1 MTIKEVKAELK
12 VSRKRTGLTNEDLAT
27 LLNIDP
33 ARVSRLERERREP
46 TVREMISLCLIYDKD
61 IARLYPRTTAEVWEK
76 LSHRIGNIDATAKGP
91 QTRYGERSQHLGK
104 LYERLTGGV
113 PHGTM
118 RNFVRW
124 RIF

>member
-61 IARLYPRTTAEVWEK
+61 MARLYPRTMAEVWDQLKE
-76 LSHRIGNIDATAKGP
+76 RIRQIDAQPKGP
-91 QTRYGERSQHLGK
+91 QTRYEQRLKHLGK
-104 LYERLTGGV
+104 LYERLTGNV
-113 PHGTM
+113 SA
-118 RNFVRW
+118 
-124 RIF
+124 